1 MKKTLKKKTPN
12 KGIPI
17 LRDFKYDYNH
27 DPSIG
32 DLVEIYF
39 MTNAN
44 KDYKKTFGIVTD
56 VLIDKIKTE
65 DWFDEKC
72 ENLTDV
78 IVEHLCFKVLTASGQ
93 EIVDADDVLLMSKI
107 NPPIIKKI

>member
-1 MKKTLKKKTPN
+1 MKKSLKKKISN
-12 KGIPI
+12 KEIPV

-39 MTNAN
+39 TNN
-44 KDYKKTFGIVTD
+44 EKDYKKTFGIVTD

-65 DWFDEKC
+65 DWTDEKC
-72 ENLTDV
+72 EKLSDI
-78 IVEHLCFKVLTASGQ
+78 IVESLCFKVLTSNGQ
-93 EIVDADDVLLMSKI
+93 EIVYADDVLLMSKI
-107 NPPIIKKI
+107 NPPIIKRI